1 MPRPL
6 WTGSLSFGLVN
17 VPVRLVSATR
27 DLDLHFRQL
36 HEKDHTPVET
46 RRVCSEEDKEVP
58 YEAIGREYE
67 GVILTDEE
75 LSAADPRKTRTIDI
89 EAFVDLEEID
99 PIYYDHP
106 YYLVPAGETDGTVRA
121 YRLLAE
127 VMGKTDR
134 VALGRFVMRTKEY
147 LVAIRVRD
155 KALTLST
162 MRFHDEV
169 RSTDGIDG
177 AGGRTKPKEV
187 AQAVKLIEGLSVPM
201 GPDRLR
207 GRLPQAAAV
216 DRAPQAEGRRD
227 QGARGRPAADGAG
240 AGPDGRARA
249 VDGEAEE
256 RRRRPRG
263 PQQGRAL
270 REGDRRRGGRPLED
284 EQGRARRSA
293 TRQLSRCCPGD
304 RRTGSTSA
312 PRGAGGRPR
321 TAASARRR
329 PTGGARRRGG

>member
-36 HEKDHTPVET
+36 HENDHIPVET

-58 YEAIGREYE
+58 YEEIGREYE

-89 EAFVDLEEID
+89 EAFVDLDEID

-147 LVAIRVRD
+147 LVAIRVRE

-187 AQAVKLIEGLSVPM
+187 DAGGQA
-201 GPDRLR
+201 D
-207 GRLPQAAAV
+207 
-216 DRAPQAEGRRD
+216 
-227 QGARGRPAADGAG
+227 
-240 AGPDGRARA
+240 
-249 VDGEAEE
+249 
-256 RRRRPRG
+256 
-263 PQQGRAL
+263 
-270 REGDRRRGGRPLED
+270 
-284 EQGRARRSA
+284 
-293 TRQLSRCCPGD
+293 
-304 RRTGSTSA
+304 
-312 PRGAGGRPR
+312 RGA
-321 TAASARRR
+321 
-329 PTGGARRRGG
+329 

>member
-36 HEKDHTPVET
+36 HKKDHTPVET
-46 RRVCSEEDKEVP
+46 RRVCSEEEKEVP

-89 EAFVDLEEID
+89 EAFVELDEID

-134 VALGRFVMRTKEY
+134 AALGRFVMRTKEY

-177 AGGRTKPKEV
+177 ASGRAKPKEV
-187 AQAVKLIEGLSVPM
+187 ERAMGLIDALTVPWDPANYQDEYRKRLQAIVRRKRKGGEIKAPELDPQRTQPVPDLMAALEKSMAKVKGEG
-201 GPDRLR
+201 
-207 GRLPQAAAV
+207 
-216 DRAPQAEGRRD
+216 
-227 QGARGRPAADGAG
+227 
-240 AGPDGRARA
+240 
-249 VDGEAEE
+249 
-256 RRRRPRG
+256 
-263 PQQGRAL
+263 
-270 REGDRRRGGRPLED
+270 GGLED
-284 EQGRARRSA
+284 LSKDELYEKATDAEVPGRSKMSKDELVEA
-293 TRQLSRCCPGD
+293 L
-304 RRTGSTSA
+304 
-312 PRGAGGRPR
+312 GG
-321 TAASARRR
+321 
-329 PTGGARRRGG
+329 G

>member
-58 YEAIGREYE
+58 YEAIGREYD

-75 LSAADPRKTRTIDI
+75 LSSADPRKTRTIDI

-187 AQAVKLIEGLSVPM
+187 AQAVKLIEGLSVPWDPTAYEDSYRKRLQSIVRRKQK
-201 GPDRLR
+201 GGEIKAPETDPQRTAPVPDLMAALEKSMAKLSGKNGGGLEDLSKDELYEKATDAEVPGRSKMSKDELVDALR
-207 GRLPQAAAV
+207 G
-216 DRAPQAEGRRD
+216 
-227 QGARGRPAADGAG
+227 
-240 AGPDGRARA
+240 
-249 VDGEAEE
+249 
-256 RRRRPRG
+256 
-263 PQQGRAL
+263 
-270 REGDRRRGGRPLED
+270 
-284 EQGRARRSA
+284 S
-293 TRQLSRCCPGD
+293 
-304 RRTGSTSA
+304 
-312 PRGAGGRPR
+312 
-321 TAASARRR
+321 
-329 PTGGARRRGG
+329 